1 MNLLHMKYAVVVAK
15 TGSINKAAEELFVAQ
30 PNLSRSIKEL
40 EADLGITI
48 FDRSSKGMVLTTQ
61 GENFVYY
68 AEKVLKQVDDIE
80 RMCRSGS
87 SEKQRFSISV
97 PSASYI
103 SDAFTNFSTLLDD
116 TPAEIFYMETNP
128 SRVIKNI
135 LENDYKLGIIRY
147 AADHEHYYKEMLEE
161 KGLSCELIAEFR
173 YVVLLNH
180 DNPLSQKD
188 VLCFD
193 DLKSLIEISHG
204 DPYVSSMPMNV
215 IMKEEQIY
223 DTERV
228 IYLFERGSQFDL
240 LAENPRTFM
249 CVSPIPEK
257 LLKRYNL
264 SQIICADN
272 TRVYKDVLIR
282 KKDYQLSELDEIF
295 VTELV
300 ASKRRCLA

>member
-147 AADHEHYYKEMLEE
+147 AADHGHYYKEMLEE

>member
-80 RMCRSGS
+80 RMCRFGS
-87 SEKQRFSISV
+87 SEKQRFSISA

-103 SDAFTNFSTLLDD
+103 SDAFASFSTLLND
-116 TPAEIFYMETNP
+116 TPAEILYMETNP

-135 LENDYKLGIIRY
+135 LENDYKLGIFRY
-147 AADHEHYYKEMLEE
+147 AADHEHFYKEMLEE

-188 VLCFD
+188 AVCFD
-193 DLKSLIEISHG
+193 DLKSLIEISHS

-228 IYLFERGSQFDL
+228 IYLFERGIQFDL

-249 CVSPIPEK
+249 WVSPIPEK

-264 SQIICADN
+264 SQITCADN